1 MIDKN
6 SEKII
11 HSRGMRDYL
20 LKNGGILKKTKKD
33 LKNHDREIYI
43 FDKDSVVDLMD
54 GYKRGSKD

>member
-1 MIDKN
+1 MIDKS

-33 LKNHDREIYI
+33 LKNQEREIYI
-43 FDKDSVVDLMD
+43 FDKDSVVNLMD